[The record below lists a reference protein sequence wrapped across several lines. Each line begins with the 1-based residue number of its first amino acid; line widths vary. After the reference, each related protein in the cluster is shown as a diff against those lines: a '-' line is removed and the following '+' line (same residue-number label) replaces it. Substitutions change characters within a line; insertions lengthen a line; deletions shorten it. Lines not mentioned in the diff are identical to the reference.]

1 MFTLIIPYHNR
12 ECFLPRTLHSLLQST
27 VQPSQI
33 ILVDNAS
40 TDASRQVCEQFACE
54 HPDCPIQ
61 LIAESKPGACHARN
75 KALQMVTEE
84 WVYFFDSDDELS
96 PDYFQA
102 VSRQVQQ
109 HPSADMIACA
119 TVRVYPDGRRAPREV
134 QYSADP
140 VDQILSGQLVTQ
152 GMFLKTAFLQR
163 IGGWNGQLPRWND
176 CELGLRALLHNPRG
190 VWLKDKPYHSVY
202 EHAESITGT
211 DFSSSA
217 QALLTALQ
225 TAASEVG
232 TQSRCL
238 FALACRSYILAGNF
252 ARENSIESANQARQQ
267 GNAMLNKLSGR
278 WKHIFGRILYHYVR
292 LGGRGAWRIA
302 LHVVRQTSSQ

>member
-12 ECFLPRTLHSLLQST
+12 ERFLPRTLHSLLQST

-152 GMFLKTAFLQR
+152 GMFLKNRPFLQR
-163 IGGWNGQLPRWND
+163 IGGWNGHLPRWND
-176 CELGLRALLHNPRG
+176 WELGLRALLHNPRV

-211 DFSSSA
+211 DIFIVGSGIAYRLADSS
-217 QALLTALQ
+217 LRGWHPKPMLVC
-225 TAASEVG
+225 VG
-232 TQSRCL
+232 LPQL
-238 FALACRSYILAGNF
+238 YIGRQF
-252 ARENSIESANQARQQ
+252 CPRKQHRKRKSGKTARQCHAEQ
-267 GNAMLNKLSGR
+267 TVMAGGNT
-278 WKHIFGRILYHYVR
+278 F
-292 LGGRGAWRIA
+292 LGACSII
-302 LHVVRQTSSQ
+302 T